1 MTVRARH
8 AVAVRNKIRVLLKIC
23 RFVLGVVIGGIAITF
38 RQDITIIIIILDWES
53 GGRVVT
59 VIVMFYW
66 TWALGIWQSF
76 AEKTNNCL
84 FKISRQQK
92 VWDCHTPR
100 PVIIIFPLCVMQIFS
115 VMLWII
121 KFQSRFFVIN
131 PVSGDIS
138 PHCHGAL
145 AAAVGALYLYGVW
158 RIIRCLEL

>member
-1 MTVRARH
+1 MTVRAGH

-23 RFVLGVVIGGIAITF
+23 KFVLGVVIGGIAITF
-38 RQDITIIIIILDWES
+38 RQDTTIIILDWEC

-59 VIVMFYW
+59 IIVMFYW
-66 TWALGIWQSF
+66 TWALDKVLKKKS
-76 AEKTNNCL
+76 NNCF
-84 FKISRQQK
+84 FKISIQQK
-92 VWDCHTPR
+92 VWGCHTPR

-145 AAAVGALYLYGVW
+145 AVAVGALYLYGVW